1 MSSNPIERRAA
12 ATEPPFSVVLQRVQ
26 ELSETLNAMVAED
39 ERRKRALAELT
50 RFERFFVVHMGAKIP
65 YAKK

>member
-1 MSSNPIERRAA
+1 MSSGLTESRAA
-12 ATEPPFSVVLQRVQ
+12 AAEPPKAALPKRVH

-39 ERRKRALAELT
+39 EKRKQALAELT
-50 RFERFFVVHMGAKIP
+50 RFERFFVVHVGAKIP

>member
-1 MSSNPIERRAA
+1 MSSDPIESRTA
-12 ATEPPFSVVLQRVQ
+12 ATEPPNAALLKRVH

-39 ERRKRALAELT
+39 ERRKQALAELT